1 MDGNGGF
8 KTKRETVRVL
18 QKEISDMGKNFT
30 EAHRMETEKHDGA
43 MRLYLKAAGE
53 RRQALD
59 LLGIVL
65 TTDPKSKMHDAI
77 KAFLGEVDK

>member
-8 KTKRETVRVL
+8 KTKRETAREL
-18 QKEISDMGKNFT
+18 KREISDMGRNFT
-30 EAHRMETEKHDGA
+30 EAHRMEVEKHVGA
-43 MRLYLKAAGE
+43 MGLYLKAAGE

-77 KAFLGEVDK
+77 KAFLEEVDK